1 MAAPLVLRVV
11 EAQAIG
17 YKRLWRASLFST
29 FISPV
34 LYLAAMGL
42 GLGAMVDRN
51 LDPSSLGGADSYL
64 AFIAPGLL
72 AAQAMQLGFGEAS
85 WPVMAGIKWTKGYH
99 GMLATPIGAS
109 DIAVGL
115 VAWVGVRLFMASA
128 VFALVMAAFGAV
140 ESVGVLLAIPAAVLT
155 GLAFAAPLAA
165 FTASLENESGLASMM
180 RFGIVPMFLFSGTF
194 FPIEQ
199 LPNWLEVV
207 AYVTPLWHGV
217 ALCRSLSLG
226 TATFAG
232 SALHVGYLA
241 LWTLVGTIVAIRRF
255 QKRLV
260 V

>member
-1 MAAPLVLRVV
+1 VATATVLRVV
-11 EAQAIG
+11 ESEALA
-17 YKRLWRASLFST
+17 YKRLWRGSLFST

-34 LYLAAMGL
+34 LYLTAMGL
-42 GLGAMVDRN
+42 GLGVMVDRN
-51 LDPSSLGGADSYL
+51 VDPASLEGATSYI

-72 AAQAMQLGFGEAS
+72 AAQAMQLGFSEGS
-85 WPVMAGIKWTKGYH
+85 WPVMAGIKWMKNYH
-99 GMLATPIGAS
+99 AMLATPIGAP

-115 VAWVGVRLFMASA
+115 VVWVGLRLLIASA
-128 VFALVMAAFGAV
+128 VFALVMAIFGAV
-140 ESVGVLLAIPAAVLT
+140 ESWGVVLAVPAAVLT
-155 GLAFAAPLAA
+155 GVAFAAPGAA
-165 FTASLENESGLASMM
+165 FTATLENESRLAAMM
-180 RFGIVPMFLFSGTF
+180 RFVIVPMFLFSGTF
-194 FPIEQ
+194 FSVEQ

-241 LWTLVGTIVAIRRF
+241 LWTVAGTLAAVHTFR
-255 QKRLV
+255 KRLV